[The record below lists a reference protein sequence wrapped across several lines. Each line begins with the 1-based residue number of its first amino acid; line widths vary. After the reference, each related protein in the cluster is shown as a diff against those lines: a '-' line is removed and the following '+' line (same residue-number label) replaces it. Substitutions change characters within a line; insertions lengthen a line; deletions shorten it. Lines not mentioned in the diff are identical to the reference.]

1 MYPDEFKMLNKKLN
15 NEVRELKP
23 RIKNPKYNQDVKVI
37 LKKILPNDFIFLI
50 GNELVYNIQSVLKK
64 AWIFVLEEKVKV
76 IVYKPRPYG
85 YPQI

>member
-1 MYPDEFKMLNKKLN
+1 MIKHIYIDMYPDEFKMLNKKLN

-50 GNELVYNIQSVLKK
+50 GNELVYNI
-64 AWIFVLEEKVKV
+64 
-76 IVYKPRPYG
+76 
-85 YPQI
+85 